1 MAASNDVPYKEFGE
15 RLMALRKSA
24 GMTRQ
29 QLGEACG
36 VVPSTIIN
44 YERGTRIP
52 YADTAVR
59 MAQTFH
65 MTVEELLGMENPEL
79 VMAKEE
85 AVDKMRSVNGKRG
98 ADRLQ
103 QVYQEAAS
111 LAGGDLTEEQ
121 LLEFSME
128 MSKMAILAQQRLRE
142 IHTSKKYQATVA
154 AKAQETAEAVRD
166 LDDAIT
172 AIQAEK
178 G

>member
-1 MAASNDVPYKEFGE
+1 MADSSDIPYKEFGE
-15 RLMALRKSA
+15 RLLALRKSA

-29 QLGEACG
+29 QLGAACG
-36 VVPSTIIN
+36 IVPSTIVN
-44 YERGTRIP
+44 YERVTRVP
-52 YADTAVR
+52 YADTAVK

-103 QVYQEAAS
+103 QVYREAAS

-142 IHTSKKYQATVA
+142 LHTGKQYQATVA
-154 AKAQETAEAVRD
+154 AKAQETARAVREI
-166 LDDAIT
+166 DDAIT
-172 AIQAEK
+172 AMQSEK
-178 G
+178 E